1 LKTWK
6 AELLLLLITSIWGT
20 TFALTKLALD
30 DCSVFFFMFIR
41 FLIAFVLMY
50 IFLGK
55 HLHKIEKWN
64 FKNGVILGILFAG
77 GYLLQT
83 VGLKYTSVT
92 KSAFIT
98 GMSVVLTPFAF
109 KFVIKKPIKAW
120 QWVGVIISFIG
131 LWIFTNPTIDNINIG
146 DVFTLIST
154 IFWALYLTYMDV
166 YTKDI
171 TKYEH
176 TIQLVFMQFLI
187 AAPIGLIGH
196 FAFDMAN
203 FKFHL
208 TSNLIVALLYN
219 GILAS
224 IILTIIHTSVQ
235 KYTTPVKAALIF
247 TTEPVFAT
255 ILAIIIISEIVTFR
269 EITGGIIIISAVIVS
284 ELGEYWFGNTKL
296 LKI

>member
-1 LKTWK
+1 
-6 AELLLLLITSIWGT
+6 
-20 TFALTKLALD
+20 
-30 DCSVFFFMFIR
+30 MFIR
-41 FLIAFVLMY
+41 FFIAFVLSY

-55 HLHKIEKWN
+55 HFHKIEKWN
-64 FKNGVILGILFAG
+64 FKNGLILGILFAG

-83 VGLKYTSVT
+83 LGLKYTSVT

-120 QWVGVIISFIG
+120 QWVGVIISFFG
-131 LWIFTNPTIDNINIG
+131 LWIFTNPTIDKINIG

-166 YTKDI
+166 YTKNI

-208 TSNLIVALLYN
+208 TSNLILALAYN

-235 KYTTPVKAALIF
+235 KYTTPIKAALIF

-255 ILAIIIISEIVTFR
+255 ILAMIIISEIITFR
-269 EITGGIIIISAVIVS
+269 EITGGIIILSAVIIS
-284 ELGEYWFGNTKL
+284 ELGEYWFGRTKL
-296 LKI
+296 IKNQ